1 MEERI
6 QKMTPKGIEDSIKEN
21 VDLKIEASY
30 LKEEIERL
38 QGKCKDKE
46 ELVQR
51 LSHQHAETRNAAIA
65 RYSEYEGKVEGL
77 VARLASFEAELIEGK
92 QLVTTLQNKLTLS
105 KQREESI
112 IETLNQERH
121 LSTEKQKEFERL
133 YVEVNDHLENLQ
145 DELQTAL
152 KDKDSLSKELE
163 SQRITHKQLEFT
175 IEQLENEKESLLNST
190 VKKNTEKEEHI
201 NQLHEDLRNRTKVF
215 FRVLN
220 QILSIIY

>member
-1 MEERI
+1 
-6 QKMTPKGIEDSIKEN
+6 MTPKGIEDSIKEN

-30 LKEEIERL
+30 FKEEIERL

-163 SQRITHKQLEFT
+163 SQRITHKELEST
-175 IEQLENEKESLLNST
+175 IEQLENEKESLLDST
-190 VKKNTEKEEHI
+190 VKKNTQKEEYI
-201 NQLHEDLRNRTKVF
+201 SQLHEDLRNKAKVF

-220 QILSIIY
+220 RIFSIIF